1 MALRFIDSFDAYGP
15 VGTDSDDLWTRMSGK
30 WDIIYNNSDP
40 EDFQLADGVES
51 GQALQMDNG
60 NQHII
65 GKVFDNQSRWILGFY
80 WKASY
85 LGLTNEPF
93 IRIRDGNDLQI
104 EVEWQST
111 NGLRL
116 EADGV
121 NIGSTGTLNINQWY
135 LMELDVTFKTDAT
148 GTCKLWID
156 EVLVVNGSNVV
167 TSGSGNNYAQDIRI
181 YGAGLTPVITIDDVY
196 MADGTDGVNSPVGF
210 MKVETSFPTSDSTPS
225 DWTTSTGVDHYALVS
240 DTTRDTTDY
249 VHTDVNAEEDMFN
262 FTAPTE
268 DSILGI
274 QLCVEAA
281 SSGSEIKE
289 FKSIIRHSGN
299 DSTTS
304 ANLMAGPNTPT
315 TILTLSDYQ
324 VGTTTAWTGATIA
337 AADFGCE
344 KVS

>member
-15 VGTDSDDLWTRMSGK
+15 VGTDSDDLWTRISGK
-30 WDIIYNNSDP
+30 WDLWSPSGYTADL
-40 EDFQLADGVES
+40 QLVDGVES
-51 GQALQMDNG
+51 GKALQMDDG
-60 NQHII
+60 NFNII
-65 GKVFDNQSRWILGFY
+65 GKVFDNQDHWIIGFY
-80 WKASY
+80 WKATY

-93 IRIRDGNDLQI
+93 IRIRDGDDIQI

-111 NGLRL
+111 NGLRV

-121 NIGSTGTLNINQWY
+121 NIGNTGTLNINQWY
-135 LMELDVTFKTDAT
+135 LLELDVMFKTDAT

-156 EVLVVNGSNVV
+156 EQLKVNGSNIV

-181 YGAGLTPVITIDDVY
+181 YGAGYTPTITIDDVY
-196 MADGTDGVNSPVGF
+196 MADGSNGINAPVGF
-210 MKVETSFPTSDSTPS
+210 MKVEVSYPTSDSTPS
-225 DWTTSTGVDHYALVS
+225 DWTTSTGSDHYTLLN

-249 VHTDVNAEEDMFN
+249 VYTDVNAEEDMVSFA
-262 FTAPTE
+262 APTE
-268 DSILGI
+268 DTILGI
-274 QLCVEAA
+274 QLSVEAA

-289 FKSIIRHSGN
+289 FKSIIRHDGN

-315 TILTLSDYQ
+315 AILTLSDYQ
-324 VGTTTAWTGATIA
+324 VGTGDAWTGATIA

>member
-15 VGTDSDDLWTRMSGK
+15 VGTDIDDLHTRMSGK
-30 WDIIYNNSDP
+30 WDILSEYPTTYGFS
-40 EDFQLADGVES
+40 LVDGVES
-51 GQALQMDNG
+51 GQALQMKDG
-60 NQHII
+60 NLHVL

-80 WKASY
+80 WKATY
-85 LGLTNEPF
+85 LGLTNEPL
-93 IRIRDGNDLQI
+93 IRIRDGDDVQI

-121 NIGSTGTLNINQWY
+121 NIGNTGTLNINQWY
-135 LMELDVTFKTDAT
+135 LLELDVTFKTDAT

-156 EVLVVNGSNVV
+156 EVLAVNGSNVV

-181 YGAGLTPVITIDDVY
+181 YGAGLSPTITIDDVY
-196 MADGTDGVNSPVGF
+196 IADGTDGVNAPIGF
-210 MKVETSFPTSDSTPS
+210 MKVELSYPTSDSTPS
-225 DWTTSTGVDHYALVS
+225 DWTVSTGSDHYALVS

-249 VHTDVNAEEDMFN
+249 VYTDVNTEEDMFN
-262 FTAPTE
+262 FTAPDEST
-268 DSILGI
+268 IHGI
-274 QLCVEAA
+274 QLSVEAA

-289 FKSIIRHSGN
+289 FKSIIRHGGN

-315 TILTLSDYQ
+315 SLMVVSDYQ
-324 VGTTTAWTGATIA
+324 VGTTTMWTGATIA